1 MMEPR
6 VKWGPESLHEKRH
19 FGSHTSV
26 CLSRLAVD
34 ILNLFS
40 RRSSDAASGYQSTVG
55 TCCCAYYGARE
66 LGVFA
71 VARGME
77 G

>member
-6 VKWGPESLHEKRH
+6 VNWAPESLHEKRH

-26 CLSRLAVD
+26 CLSRLTPAVVD

-40 RRSSDAASGYQSTVG
+40 RRSSDAASGYQS
-55 TCCCAYYGARE
+55 ARE

-77 G
+77 D